1 MGRGKIAVAGLV
13 AGLIAALLMTLVM
26 IALRAG
32 LGISPPPESIPD
44 RLAPTIPVGAFLPL
58 LSRVGGY
65 NRLKQLGIGGGLL
78 GQLIVGALGGMF
90 FARVTET
97 ETASKMVGVR
107 RFGLSGR
114 DALVVAPLVGVAWV
128 ITLGLLWPV
137 RGANYRGLAPGSAL
151 LANALGLLF
160 AYASYGLA
168 LTVVYRLITGS
179 DPVRQVESDA
189 GVPFGRRVAITGV
202 AGAALALAGG
212 GFLRLLVGRAT
223 FGYDGTRYQGADI
236 QPLTPNERFYVVT
249 KNVFDPA
256 VARDSWSLE
265 ITGLVERRTT
275 YSFAELT
282 ALPATTQETTL
293 RCISNGVGDGLLSN
307 ATWKGVPLRQL
318 LAAAGPRA
326 GIVEVKL
333 HGADGYTDTFALA
346 KALEPTTLV
355 AYEMNGAALPERH
368 GYPARVIVPGLYG
381 EKHVKWVTR
390 IELVDH
396 DAQGFYE
403 QQGWGPNFAV
413 ATSSRIDMPDFAQPV
428 RVGTPITLKGVAFAG
443 DRGVSR
449 VEVSTDDGRTW
460 REARRDYPGTR
471 LTWALWSYAWRPAN
485 PGEYKLAV
493 RATDGTGAVQTA
505 EERGVAPEGA
515 TGYHRVTARVEA

>member
-1 MGRGKIAVAGLV
+1 MGWGKRAVAGLV

-26 IALRAG
+26 IALRVG

-44 RLAPTIPVGAFLPL
+44 RLAPMIPVGTFLPL
-58 LSRVGGY
+58 LGRVGGY

-78 GQLIVGALGGMF
+78 GQFVIGALGGLLY
-90 FARVTET
+90 ARV
-97 ETASKMVGVR
+97 VGRKSDREAGGGR
-107 RFGLSGR
+107 RFGIGR
-114 DALVVAPLVGVAWV
+114 RGALVAALLVGVAWV

-137 RGANYRGLAPGSAL
+137 RGANYRGLAPGAAFV
-151 LANALGLLF
+151 ANALGLLV

-168 LTVVYRLITGS
+168 LTGAYRLIAGRI
-179 DPVRQVESDA
+179 PVRQAELTDGA
-189 GVPFGRRVAITGV
+189 PFGRRVAIAGV
-202 AGAALALAGG
+202 TGAALALAGG
-212 GFLRLLVGRAT
+212 GFLRLLAGRAT

-236 QPLTPNERFYVVT
+236 QPLTPNDRFYVVT
-249 KNVFDPA
+249 KNVIDPSIA
-256 VARDSWSLE
+256 LAPWSLE
-265 ITGLVERRTT
+265 IAGLVERPAT
-275 YSFAELT
+275 YSFADLT

-307 ATWKGVPLRQL
+307 AAWKGVPLRQL
-318 LAAAGPRA
+318 LDAAVPRA
-326 GIVEVKL
+326 GVVEVKL
-333 HGADGYTDTFALA
+333 HGSDGYTDTFALA
-346 KALEPTTLV
+346 KALEVTTLV

-368 GYPARVIVPGLYG
+368 GYPVRVIVPGLYG
-381 EKHVKWVTR
+381 EKNVKWVTR

-413 ATSSRIDMPDFAQPV
+413 TTSSRIDTPDFAQPV
-428 RVGTPITLKGVAFAG
+428 RAGAPIMLKGVAFAG

-460 REARRDYPGTR
+460 QEARRDYPGTR
-471 LTWALWSYAWRPAN
+471 LSWALWSYAWRPAN

-493 RATDGTGAVQTA
+493 RATDGAGAVQPS
-505 EERGVAPEGA
+505 EERGIAPEGA
-515 TGYHRVTARVEA
+515 TGYHRVTARVVA